1 MPLSIH
7 TSTSALASQ
16 RHLAQTGRLLAT
28 TVERLS
34 SGLRINRAS
43 DDASGLAIAERML
56 AQLRG
61 SDVAVRNANE
71 AISMAQL
78 AEATIGSMTDTL
90 QRMRELAVQAA
101 NGSLTAGDR
110 DLLQAEYADLAS
122 EVARAVG
129 DTAYLGTTLLDDAE
143 AMSFQVGPNRG
154 DAVEVNDTDLS
165 ALPATLGTI
174 DGADATTAGV
184 ALDALDAALETAAA
198 QRSRWG
204 AVVNRFDTIVSGL
217 TAGSGAL
224 AAARGRIV
232 DADYAAET
240 AQRMRLLIQQEVS
253 VAMLTQANT
262 QPQLVLRLLA
272 S

>member
-1 MPLSIH
+1 
-7 TSTSALASQ
+7 
-16 RHLAQTGRLLAT
+16 
-28 TVERLS
+28 
-34 SGLRINRAS
+34 
-43 DDASGLAIAERML
+43 
-56 AQLRG
+56 
-61 SDVAVRNANE
+61 
-71 AISMAQL
+71 MAQL

-174 DGADATTAGV
+174 DGADATNAGV

-224 AAARGRIV
+224 AARGRIV